1 MGIAKIVGSS
11 LVSEDEIYHPMIFW
25 LLGIVTRD
33 QIFVLFVCLFSVVS
47 AFVWELIF
55 IPFLLFFIYYA
66 LLLTKFVP

>member
-1 MGIAKIVGSS
+1 MVGSS

-33 QIFVLFVCLFSVVS
+33 QIFVLFVFFFCCFCLRVGVDIYS
-47 AFVWELIF
+47 
-55 IPFLLFFIYYA
+55 FLLFFIYYV